1 MVDLR
6 AGEDSEVLELGL
18 SDGGAVVSD
27 DHELGLSVAE
37 GAESKFVPDSVFS
50 GLDDQTDLLVS
61 ALSGV
66 GFLSHG
72 AFYKSKKHRSSQ
84 QTENKKLTLLTF
96 AQKEK
101 QRGKKENR

>member
-1 MVDLR
+1 MVDLG
-6 AGEDSEVLELGL
+6 AGKDGEVLKLGL
-18 SDGGAVVSD
+18 SDGGAVVGD
-27 DHELGLSVAE
+27 DQELGLTVAE

-72 AFYKSKKHRSSQ
+72 AFYQSKKHRSSQ
-84 QTENKKLTLLTF
+84 QTERKN
-96 AQKEK
+96 
-101 QRGKKENR
+101 